1 MRWGVV
7 AAIILGVAGVAVL
20 IGLGAWQVKRLAW
33 KEALIARLEQR
44 LAADPAAL
52 PAQPDPA
59 RDAFLRVRVT
69 GRIGGRELHV
79 LTSLIPYGPGFR
91 VIVPLTD
98 ASGRVVLVDLGYV
111 PEAAKDAGFRPA
123 GPVEV
128 VGALY
133 WPDETD
139 GFTPAPDRAANIWF
153 ARDLGPMAEALGT
166 EPLLVVAESHSGSPG
181 ESLGGRD
188 WPRPLRLGSQPGQ
201 RPPAIRHHLV
211 LVGAGLGGDERPA
224 GPARAGTPGRR
235 LIPVFDIFPPLSA

>member
-1 MRWGVV
+1 MRSGF
-7 AAIILGVAGVAVL
+7 AAVIFGVAGVAVL
-20 IGLGAWQVKRLAW
+20 LGLGAWQVQRLAW

-44 LAADPAAL
+44 LAADPVAL
-52 PAQPDPA
+52 PVRPDPV

-69 GRIGGRELHV
+69 GRIGGRIGGGEVHV

-98 ASGRVVLVDLGYV
+98 TTAGASGRVVLVDLGYL
-111 PEAAKDAGFRPA
+111 PEAMKDAGARRG

-139 GFTPAPDRAANIWF
+139 AFTPEPDRAANIWF

-166 EPLLVVAESHSGSPG
+166 EPLLIVAESHGGLAGGG
-181 ESLGGRD
+181 E
-188 WPRPLRLGSQPGQ
+188 WPKPLRLGVSLVNNHLQY
-201 RPPAIRHHLV
+201 AITWFSLALIWAVMSAMLV
-211 LVGAGLGGDERPA
+211 RRERP
-224 GPARAGTPGRR
+224 R
-235 LIPVFDIFPPLSA
+235 LDRD

>member
-1 MRWGVV
+1 MRSGV
-7 AAIILGVAGVAVL
+7 AGAIIFGVAGVAVL

-44 LAADPAAL
+44 LAADPVAL
-52 PAQPDPA
+52 PSAPDPV
-59 RDAFLRVRVT
+59 RDAFLRVRVS

-91 VIVPLTD
+91 VIVPLT
-98 ASGRVVLVDLGYV
+98 AATTGRVVLADLGYV
-111 PEAAKDAGFRPA
+111 PEAAKDAAARPA

-153 ARDLGPMAEALGT
+153 ARDLAPMAEALGT
-166 EPLLVVAESHSGSPG
+166 EPLLIVAEQHGGG
-181 ESLGGRD
+181 E
-188 WPRPLRLGSQPGQ
+188 WPKPLRLGVSLVNNHLQYAITWFLLALAWEVMSALLVQ
-201 RPPAIRHHLV
+201 R
-211 LVGAGLGGDERPA
+211 ERD
-224 GPARAGTPGRR
+224 RR
-235 LIPVFDIFPPLSA
+235 